1 MFEQTDINQTSSRKL
16 TPTPIKILHVT
27 NKLFQINGKDELFNK
42 ACQDQPSREKK
53 CIPIS
58 LLTLK
63 FQMQQRCKDKRT
75 GIIRFVVVREAKT
88 TKEILVTIVTNGDV
102 FPG

>member
-1 MFEQTDINQTSSRKL
+1 MFEQTDTNQTSSRKL

-53 CIPIS
+53 MYPHFTSYSKIPN
-58 LLTLK
+58 
-63 FQMQQRCKDKRT
+63 
-75 GIIRFVVVREAKT
+75 VAKM
-88 TKEILVTIVTNGDV
+88 
-102 FPG
+102 